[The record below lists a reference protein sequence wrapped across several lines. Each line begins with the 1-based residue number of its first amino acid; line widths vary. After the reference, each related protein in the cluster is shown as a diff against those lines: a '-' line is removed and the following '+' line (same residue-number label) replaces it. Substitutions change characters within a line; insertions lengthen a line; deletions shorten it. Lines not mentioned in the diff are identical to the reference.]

1 MSGPN
6 PSAAPRRLVRRTLPT
21 LATIVAIAVFVAAG
35 NWQRGRMDDKA
46 ALRAQLDAALET
58 VGGNVVVDLAGVTF
72 LDSSGIGVLVKA
84 AQRSHAT
91 GHTLRTRAERDNV
104 WRTLQVTNLADLF
117 HPDRD

>member
-1 MSGPN
+1 MAQQLDIEVLSEGD
-6 PSAAPRRLVRRTLPT
+6 SCVVVVGGEVDM
-21 LATIVAIAVFVAAG
+21 ATA
-35 NWQRGRMDDKA
+35 
-46 ALRAQLDAALET
+46 AQLDAALET
-58 VGGNVVVDLAGVTF
+58 VDGNVVVDLAGVTF

-104 WRTLQVTNLADLF
+104 WRTLQVTNLADLL